1 LREFNFQLTIF
12 HGESDVHRS
21 RRVIKLLLDTLFW
34 IDVSY
39 LIANPQTPKL
49 YESGIVY
56 KREPAGRENWQ
67 DIGTNLKELEA
78 DCEDLA
84 CHRAAELYV
93 FGHDKRVR
101 PYLVYRTFGKA
112 TLYHVKVKHG
122 NGTLEDPSAKLGMG
136 KDED

>member
-1 LREFNFQLTIF
+1 MREFTLQL
-12 HGESDVHRS
+12 DVFGNETDIHRS

-39 LIANPQTPKL
+39 LIANPRTPLL
-49 YESGIVY
+49 YDSGVVY
-56 KREPAGRENWQ
+56 RREPAGREHWQ
-67 DIGTNLKELEA
+67 DIGTTLLLKEA
-78 DCEDLA
+78 DCEDLS

-93 FGHDKRVR
+93 FNHDKHVR

-136 KDED
+136 KEEF

>member
-1 LREFNFQLTIF
+1 MREFTFQLDIF
-12 HGESDVHRS
+12 GSEKDLNRS

-39 LIANPQTPKL
+39 LIANPDTPRL
-49 YESGIVY
+49 YDSGVVY
-56 KREPAGRENWQ
+56 RREPSGREHWQ
-67 DIGTNLKELEA
+67 DIGTNLELKEA

-84 CHRAAELYV
+84 CHRAAELFV

-136 KDED
+136 KEE